1 MSRFPS
7 AASIA
12 GTILIA
18 LGAFWLSFTALRDL
32 AERSGVPTG
41 QAWVWPLIVDGLVLV
56 ATVAV
61 VALDAH
67 RWYAWTLL
75 GIGASLSLSGNS
87 LHATYTGELPVAVR
101 ILVAAVP
108 PLSLLAVTHLTYL
121 LAHRP
126 TAAIEPSIAQADIV
140 VDATR
145 TGADIAPLLTAARG
159 DRSEVPDLGASFR
172 QARAAG

>member
-1 MSRFPS
+1 MSRFRP
-7 AASIA
+7 ADATA
-12 GTILIA
+12 KVGTTLIA
-18 LGAFWLSFTALRDL
+18 FGAFWLSFTALRDL
-32 AERSGVPTG
+32 AVRSGVPSG

-61 VALDAH
+61 VALDHH

-75 GIGASLSLSGNS
+75 GIGASLSLAGNS

-121 LAHRP
+121 LACRP
-126 TAAIEPSIAQADIV
+126 SV
-140 VDATR
+140 HGV
-145 TGADIAPLLTAARG
+145 ADIATGREIVHVAQHVQPLITHTRQP
-159 DRSEVPDLGASFR
+159 DSEVADLGAQFR
-172 QARAAG
+172 QARQTA

>member
-7 AASIA
+7 TVSIV
-12 GTILIA
+12 GTVLIA
-18 LGAFWLSFTALRDL
+18 LGAFWLSFTALQDL
-32 AERSGVPTG
+32 ALRSNVPSS

-61 VALDAH
+61 VALDRH
-67 RWYAWTLL
+67 RWYAWSLL
-75 GIGASLSLSGNS
+75 GAGAALSLAGNT

-121 LAHRP
+121 LMKKPERRVTNSMTTNSQP
-126 TAAIEPSIAQADIV
+126 RGLPSLFAGSAQHDQAEAV
-140 VDATR
+140 E
-145 TGADIAPLLTAARG
+145 
-159 DRSEVPDLGASFR
+159 SEVPDLGASFR
-172 QARAAG
+172 AARRAG

>member
-1 MSRFPS
+1 MSRFLT

-56 ATVAV
+56 ATIAV
-61 VALDAH
+61 VALDEH

-75 GIGASLSLSGNS
+75 AIGASLSLAGNS

-126 TAAIEPSIAQADIV
+126 NRIVDPAPVTAPAP
-140 VDATR
+140 
-145 TGADIAPLLTAARG
+145 APLLTTVRA
-159 DRSEVPDLGASFR
+159 SEQEMPDLAASFR
-172 QARAAG
+172 TARQAG

>member
-1 MSRFPS
+1 MSRFPT

-32 AERSGVPTG
+32 AERSGVPTD

-61 VALDAH
+61 VALDER

-75 GIGASLSLSGNS
+75 GIGASLSLAGNS

-121 LAHRP
+121 LAHRATPAVASISESTTIERVRPLVTTLP
-126 TAAIEPSIAQADIV
+126 TAEA
-140 VDATR
+140 
-145 TGADIAPLLTAARG
+145 
-159 DRSEVPDLGASFR
+159 EVPDLGASFR
-172 QARAAG
+172 EARRAAS

>member
-1 MSRFPS
+1 MPHFRP
-7 AASIA
+7 ADATA
-12 GTILIA
+12 KVGTTLIA

-32 AERSGVPTG
+32 AVRSGVPAG

-61 VALDAH
+61 VALDHH

-75 GIGASLSLSGNS
+75 GIGASLSLAGNS

-126 TAAIEPSIAQADIV
+126 PGHVTDIHPSVSVKSTTASAP
-140 VDATR
+140 
-145 TGADIAPLLTAARG
+145 APLLTTVRAT
-159 DRSEVPDLGASFR
+159 EQEMPDLAASFR
-172 QARAAG
+172 MARQTG

>member
-12 GTILIA
+12 GTVLIA

-32 AERSGVPTG
+32 AERSGVPAG

-61 VALDAH
+61 VALDEH

-75 GIGASLSLSGNS
+75 GAGASLSLAGNS
-87 LHATYTGELPVAVR
+87 LHATYTGELPLAVR

-121 LAHRP
+121 LARRP
-126 TAAIEPSIAQADIV
+126 HPAVETVTAATIVEPLITH
-140 VDATR
+140 TR
-145 TGADIAPLLTAARG
+145 QHV
-159 DRSEVPDLGASFR
+159 SEVADLGAQFR
-172 QARAAG
+172 QSRQTG

>member
-61 VALDAH
+61 VALDQH

-75 GIGASLSLSGNS
+75 GIGASLSLAGNA
-87 LHATYTGELPVAVR
+87 LHATYTRDLPVSVR

-108 PLSLLAVTHLTYL
+108 PLALLAVTHLTYL
-121 LAHRP
+121 LSRRTSEPLNLAVNGNETARP
-126 TAAIEPSIAQADIV
+126 VP
-140 VDATR
+140 
-145 TGADIAPLLTAARG
+145 PLVSMIQRASE
-159 DRSEVPDLGASFR
+159 SEVADLGASFR
-172 QARAAG
+172 AARTAGQR

>member
-12 GTILIA
+12 GTVLIA

-61 VALDAH
+61 VALDEH

-75 GIGASLSLSGNS
+75 GAGASLSLAGNS

-126 TAAIEPSIAQADIV
+126 QSAVETTTAPTIAEPLITH
-140 VDATR
+140 TR
-145 TGADIAPLLTAARG
+145 QPV
-159 DRSEVPDLGASFR
+159 SEVADLGAQFR
-172 QARAAG
+172 QSRQTG

>member
-12 GTILIA
+12 GTVLIA

-32 AERSGVPTG
+32 AERSGIPTG

-56 ATVAV
+56 STIAV
-61 VALDAH
+61 VALDEH

-75 GIGASLSLSGNS
+75 GAGASLSLAGNA
-87 LHATYTGELPVAVR
+87 LHATYTGELPLPVR

-108 PLSLLAVTHLTYL
+108 PLALLAVTHLTYL

-126 TAAIEPSIAQADIV
+126 QQETAAAPTIV
-140 VDATR
+140 E
-145 TGADIAPLLTAARG
+145 PLLTHTRQP
-159 DRSEVPDLGASFR
+159 DSEVADLGAQFR
-172 QARAAG
+172 QSRQTG

>member
-1 MSRFPS
+1 MSRFPT

-12 GTILIA
+12 GTVLIA

-32 AERSGVPTG
+32 AERSGVPVG
-41 QAWVWPLIVDGLVLV
+41 QAWVWPLIVDGLVVV

-61 VALDAH
+61 VALDEH

-75 GIGASLSLSGNS
+75 GIGASLSLAGNS

-121 LAHRP
+121 LARRTTSAGDLISESTAIDRARPLVTTLRP
-126 TAAIEPSIAQADIV
+126 TE
-140 VDATR
+140 
-145 TGADIAPLLTAARG
+145 
-159 DRSEVPDLGASFR
+159 SEVADLGASFR
-172 QARAAG
+172 EARRAAC